1 MIYCY
6 GCGNPETKI
15 LISKTPMVSLKC
27 AACGFVSDVTD
38 DKLTILSKAKNRR
51 EEKTRR
57 PNKEHTINS

>member
-1 MIYCY
+1 
-6 GCGNPETKI
+6 
-15 LISKTPMVSLKC
+15 MVSLKC